1 MGEKPYL
8 LRSSSIQCT
17 RSGSSQG
24 YSGCMYE
31 FGYGHRLFF
40 FLVSSAIKPGEVNAS
55 AFEGCYVVLHFVRR
69 GKGISLGILS
79 SF

>member
-1 MGEKPYL
+1 
-8 LRSSSIQCT
+8 
-17 RSGSSQG
+17 
-24 YSGCMYE
+24 MYE